1 MNRRTLLGMVGSALF
16 LGRTLAAKVLT
27 ATTVRRVRALAAVPG
42 VPAVVL
48 AACGSETAAP
58 ASAAVPRLPT
68 WLAGVPVLQWTQIP
82 RTAMTTIGSSP
93 DYSKITSAGLA
104 PVDGSYGNPQSG
116 IYAYSGGTIKG
127 GNTMLIFGGGGA
139 GAWAGNEIRALDV
152 SADAPGW
159 RIPVG
164 PSPSSA
170 VWDRYAP
177 GRTSHVYMQD
187 GKPNARHSY
196 WGPQFIDSHG
206 AYANSFFIFMCGQVW
221 ETDADMPFPI
231 QQTVDSL
238 DWSSGAWRAPGAHPY
253 IPANRTWAGA
263 WTCKHPLTEDVYV
276 GTYTTVQ
283 KWNPL
288 TNTWTK
294 LCDVAADITHRGMAA
309 IDPNTETIVRLG
321 WATGAVGTAFNV
333 HAINI
338 TTGTLT
344 VGSLAGPA
352 VGSIVIDGF
361 AAIGG
366 GFVYDLGLK
375 CFLLFQGNGVMLKI
389 TPSDGNSW
397 YVDYL
402 ATIGAPPPV
411 DVSLG
416 SSQLAGRMQ
425 YVSALRGVCILF
437 KYDQDAY
444 FVRTSS

>member
-1 MNRRTLLGMVGSALF
+1 MNRREILARVG
-16 LGRTLAAKVLT
+16 GTLAA
-27 ATTVRRVRALAAVPG
+27 TTIRRFGAFTSVPG
-42 VPAVVL
+42 LPAWL
-48 AACGSETAAP
+48 AGCGADSAEPSPAA
-58 ASAAVPRLPT
+58 APRLPT
-68 WLAGVPVLQWTQIP
+68 WLAGVPALQWTQIP
-82 RTAMTTIGSSP
+82 NTAMTTISSSP
-93 DYSKITSAGLA
+93 DYSKITRAGLA
-104 PVDGSYGNPQSG
+104 PVDGSYGNPQNG

-127 GNTMLIFGGGGA
+127 GNTMLVFGGGGA
-139 GAWAGNEIRALDV
+139 GAWAGNEIRALDL

-170 VWDRYAP
+170 VWDRHAP
-177 GRTSHVYMQD
+177 GQTSHVYMKD

-206 AYANSFFIFMCGQVW
+206 AYANSFIIFMCGQVW
-221 ETDADMPFPI
+221 ETDADMTFPD

-238 DWSSGAWRAPGAHPY
+238 DWSSGAWRAPGTHPY

-263 WTCKHPLTEDVYV
+263 WTCKHPTTEDVYV

-294 LCDVAADITHRGMAA
+294 LCEVPADVTHRGMAA
-309 IDPNTETIVRLG
+309 LDPNTGTVLRLG
-321 WATGAVGTAFNV
+321 WATGAVGTAFNA

-338 TTGTLT
+338 ATGTLT

-352 VGSIVIDGF
+352 VGSVVIDGF

-375 CFLLFQGNGVMLKI
+375 CFLLFQGNGVVLKI
-389 TPSDGNSW
+389 TPGDGTGW
-397 YVDYL
+397 YVDFL
-402 ATIGAPPPV
+402 ATTGAPPPV
-411 DVSLG
+411 DTSLG
-416 SSQLAGRMQ
+416 SQQLAGRMQ
-425 YVSALRGVCILF
+425 YVSALSGVCILLR
-437 KYDQDAY
+437 YNQHAY
-444 FVRTSS
+444 FIRTSS

>member
-1 MNRRTLLGMVGSALF
+1 MNRRAILGMVGSALL

-27 ATTVRRVRALAAVPG
+27 ATTVRPLRALAAVPSL
-42 VPAVVL
+42 PASL
-48 AACGSETAAP
+48 AGCGSETAEP
-58 ASAAVPRLPT
+58 SPSAAPRLPK
-68 WLAGVPVLQWTQIP
+68 WLAGVPALQWTQIP
-82 RTAMTTIGSSP
+82 KTAMTTISSSP

-104 PVDGSYGNPQSG
+104 PVDGSYGNPQKG

-127 GNTMLIFGGGGA
+127 GDTMLVFGGGGA
-139 GAWAGNEIRALDV
+139 GAWAGNEIRALDL
-152 SADAPGW
+152 SADAPEW

-164 PSPSSA
+164 PSPASA
-170 VWDRYAP
+170 VWDRHAP
-177 GRTSHVYMQD
+177 GQTSHLYMKD

-221 ETDADMPFPI
+221 ETDVDMTFPD

-238 DWSSGAWRAPGAHPY
+238 DWSSGAWRAPGTHPY

-263 WTCKHPLTEDVYV
+263 WTCKHPMTEDVYV

-294 LCDVAADITHRGMAA
+294 LCEVPADITHRGMAA
-309 IDPNTETIVRLG
+309 IDPNTGTILRLG

-375 CFLLFQGNGVMLKI
+375 CFLLFQGNGAMLKI
-389 TPSDGNSW
+389 TPSDGTGW

-402 ATIGAPPPV
+402 ATTGAPPPV
-411 DVSLG
+411 DTALG
-416 SSQLAGRMQ
+416 SARTGR
-425 YVSALRGVCILF
+425 S
-437 KYDQDAY
+437 DA
-444 FVRTSS
+444 VRVGAERRLHPV

>member
-1 MNRRTLLGMVGSALF
+1 MVGSALF
-16 LGRTLAAKVLT
+16 LGRTLAARVLT
-27 ATTVRRVRALAAVPG
+27 ATTVRPFRALTAVPSL
-42 VPAVVL
+42 PALL
-48 AACGSETAAP
+48 AGCGSETAAT
-58 ASAAVPRLPT
+58 ASAAAPRLPT
-68 WLAGVPVLQWTQIP
+68 WLAGVPVLQWTRIP
-82 RTAMTTIGSSP
+82 NTAMTTIRSSP

-104 PVDGSYGNPQSG
+104 PVDGSYGNPQNG

-127 GNTMLIFGGGGA
+127 GNTMLVFGGGGA

-170 VWDRYAP
+170 VWDRHAP
-177 GRTSHVYMQD
+177 GQTSHLYMQD

-221 ETDADMPFPI
+221 ETDADMPFPD

-238 DWSSGAWRAPGAHPY
+238 DWSSGAWRAPGTHPY

-263 WTCKHPLTEDVYV
+263 WTCKHPMTEDVYV

-294 LCDVAADITHRGMAA
+294 LCDVAADVTHRGMAA
-309 IDPNTETIVRLG
+309 IDPNSGTIVRLG

-361 AAIGG
+361 AAIGA

-402 ATIGAPPPV
+402 ATTGAPPPV